1 MEGARWQ
8 HAQLRVLS
16 EQAQAAGCAVGT
28 ASYASRSAAWARGR
42 ARVSIYNRCCFV
54 LSVCVCARVCG
65 CEWVCVCLRFVSF
78 EIGGA
83 ALPRALPRGPRP
95 RPAPAGPARPP
106 GARRGPRGR
115 AGAGPRAQPAPARA
129 AGARGSRAAPRGG
142 PVCQTRQ
149 RGQNGQSA
157 QRPHSTVIAL
167 ITVCMCVTVSS
178 VRVCHSPRVGE
189 SLADLN

>member
-83 ALPRALPRGPRP
+83 ALPRGRRCRGSHRRRPLRQAAGGGEVLTPLHHDARHLAQRLDELDHADQRRTRGVGAFHVELPLRGARFDLLRERRIRP
-95 RPAPAGPARPP
+95 RHL
-106 GARRGPRGR
+106 
-115 AGAGPRAQPAPARA
+115 QFVKDV
-129 AGARGSRAAPRGG
+129 RGS
-142 PVCQTRQ
+142 
-149 RGQNGQSA
+149 
-157 QRPHSTVIAL
+157 
-167 ITVCMCVTVSS
+167 
-178 VRVCHSPRVGE
+178 E
-189 SLADLN
+189 SNCEQDSRKM